1 MNMKRIFLYTMLAAG
16 LLASCTN
23 DENQN
28 GPVAAQITAGINQA
42 TTRVSVD
49 GNSASFTGGDKINV
63 VAPDN
68 NTYVYTL
75 QSDGTWSDGNNPYYF
90 QNTASV
96 NFKAWYAAPGYTET
110 NQTISVNTTTQT
122 VTGGWNQ
129 WDILVTPTV
138 TASAS
143 SPTINFTG
151 DYAFQHIMSQ
161 VTLTFKAGDGISNLA
176 GLNAYTLKGLVTN
189 DTFNTQTCAL
199 ENKATTGDVSITNI
213 SGVSGPEYPAT
224 PLILLPQEVT
234 NNQIALEVTYNNQ
247 VYKANLSTPTG
258 GLQEGYSYA
267 YTVTIKNTGLEISM
281 TNIQNWQS
289 AEGYDQ
295 DVDAEL

>member
-23 DENQN
+23 DENLN

-49 GNSASFTGGDKINV
+49 GNSASFTDGDKINV

-75 QSDGTWSDGNNPYYF
+75 QSDDTWSDGNNPYYF
-90 QNTASV
+90 QDTNPVS
-96 NFKAWYAAPGYTET
+96 FQAWYATATPQGT
-110 NQTISVNTTTQT
+110 TISINTTTQT
-122 VTGGWNQ
+122 VTDGWNQ

-151 DYAFQHIMSQ
+151 DYAFKHIMSQ
-161 VTLTFKAGDGISNLA
+161 VALTFKAGDGISDLTS
-176 GLNAYTLKGLVTN
+176 LTAYTLKGLVTN

-199 ENKATTGDVSITNI
+199 ENETATGDVTITGI
-213 SGVSGPEYPAT
+213 SGVSGPEYSAT
-224 PLILLPQEVT
+224 PLILLPQAVT

-247 VYKANLSTPTG
+247 VYKANLTTPIG

-267 YTVTIKNTGLEISM
+267 YTVTIKNNGLEISD
-281 TNIQNWQS
+281 TEIEDWQP
-289 AEGYDQ
+289 ATGYQ
-295 DVDAEL
+295 ENVEAEL

>member
-23 DENQN
+23 DENLN

-49 GNSASFTGGDKINV
+49 GNSASFTNGDKINV
-63 VAPDN
+63 VAPGN

-90 QNTASV
+90 QDTNPVS
-96 NFKAWYAAPGYTET
+96 FQAWYATATPQGA
-110 NQTISVNTTTQT
+110 TISIDTKTQT

-151 DYAFQHIMSQ
+151 DNAFQHIMSQ
-161 VTLTFKAGDGISNLA
+161 VALIFKTGDGISDLTS
-176 GLNAYTLKGLVTN
+176 LTAYALKSLVTN
-189 DTFNTQTCAL
+189 GTFNTQNCTL
-199 ENKATTGDVSITNI
+199 TNEATTGDVSISGI
-213 SGVSGPEYPAT
+213 SGVSGSEYSAT
-224 PLILLPQEVT
+224 PLILLPQAVT
-234 NNQIALEVTYNNQ
+234 NKQIALEVTYNNQ

-267 YTVTIKNTGLEISM
+267 YTVTIKNTGLEICM

>member
-23 DENQN
+23 DENLN

-49 GNSASFTGGDKINV
+49 GNSASFTDGDKINV

-90 QNTASV
+90 QDTNPVS
-96 NFKAWYAAPGYTET
+96 FQAWYATATPQGA
-110 NQTISVNTTTQT
+110 TISIDTKTQT

-151 DYAFQHIMSQ
+151 DYAFKHIMSQ
-161 VTLTFKAGDGISNLA
+161 VALTFKAGDGISDLTS
-176 GLNAYTLKGLVTN
+176 LTAYTLKGLVTN

-199 ENKATTGDVSITNI
+199 ENETATGDVTITGI
-213 SGVSGPEYPAT
+213 SGVSGPEYSAT
-224 PLILLPQEVT
+224 PLILLPQAVT

-247 VYKANLSTPTG
+247 VYKANLTTPIG

-267 YTVTIKNTGLEISM
+267 YTVTIKNNGLEISD
-281 TNIQNWQS
+281 TEIEDWQP
-289 AEGYDQ
+289 ATGYQ
-295 DVDAEL
+295 ENVEAEL

>member
-23 DENQN
+23 DENLN

-49 GNSASFTGGDKINV
+49 GNSASFTDGDKINV

-90 QNTASV
+90 QDTNSV
-96 NFKAWYAAPGYTET
+96 SFQAWYATATPQGT
-110 NQTISVNTTTQT
+110 TISINTTTQT

-129 WDILVTPTV
+129 WDILVTPMV

-151 DYAFQHIMSQ
+151 NYAFKHIMSQ
-161 VTLTFKAGDGISNLA
+161 VALTFKAGDGISDLTS
-176 GLNAYTLKGLVTN
+176 LTAYALKSLVTN
-189 DTFNTQTCAL
+189 GTFNTQTCAL
-199 ENKATTGDVSITNI
+199 ANEAATGDVSITDI
-213 SGVSGPEYPAT
+213 SGASGAEYSAT
-224 PLILLPQEVT
+224 PLILLPQAVT
-234 NNQIALEVTYNNQ
+234 NNQIALEVTYNGQ
-247 VYKANLSTPTG
+247 VYKANLTTPIG

-267 YTVTIKNTGLEISM
+267 YTVTIKNNGLEISD
-281 TNIQNWQS
+281 TEIEDWQP
-289 AEGYDQ
+289 ATGYQ
-295 DVDAEL
+295 ENVEAEL